1 MNLTYNWK
9 DIIFNRKSMI
19 NIKRGIMNFRKSLR
33 VPIGFFTGILFIWR
47 AEPSLGSFFIG
58 TLFIFFGEIIRF
70 VSSGTLKKFEG
81 VTRNGI
87 YAYTRNPLY
96 IGSFFLGTG
105 ACIISKDLLFSLM
118 FFIFFILLYNRVM
131 LREEKYLIGR
141 YGEDYKLYLEEVP
154 RIIPRKLNLKYV
166 FRETSIALAIKN
178 KEGKTLFGIALV
190 LVIMIAKM
198 IY

>member
-1 MNLTYNWK
+1 MK
-9 DIIFNRKSMI
+9 
-19 NIKRGIMNFRKSLR
+19 FRKSLR
-33 VPIGFFTGILFIWR
+33 MPIGFLAGILFIWR
-47 AEPSLGSFFIG
+47 AKPSLASFIIG
-58 TLFIFFGEIIRF
+58 TLFIFFGEFTRF

-118 FFIFFILLYNRVM
+118 FFIFFISLYNRVM
-131 LREEKYLIGR
+131 LREERYLIGR
-141 YGEDYKLYLEEVP
+141 YGEDYRRYIEEVP
-154 RIIPRKLNLKYV
+154 RIFPRKFSLKCV
-166 FRETSIALAIKN
+166 FSETSPALAIKN
-178 KEGKTLFGIALV
+178 KEGKTLLGIALV
-190 LVIMIAKM
+190 LMIMITKM